1 MTRGDSSAATDK
13 IITVGSGVDL
23 AATLTLPAGRGPHA
37 AIVPLH
43 PASERSRDQMLFRHL
58 AEVLPRRGIA
68 VLRYDRRGD
77 DVPFED
83 QVADAN
89 SALDV
94 LRAHSD
100 IDPSRI
106 GLWGFSQGAWI
117 APMVAAAS
125 DRVAF
130 LVLLASTGVSPAE
143 QMRYGTVKHARLAGY
158 GDDVARR
165 IVELRGALEG
175 FQRGRLPRDQAQRAI
190 DAAANEPWFEHAYVR
205 RELPD
210 EPGFWPDMDFD
221 PAAVFARVRVPT
233 LLFYGEDDEWQP
245 IDASIAAWKRAA
257 AAAGN
262 DDLTVVR
269 LTGTGHA
276 PTRGGRDER
285 DAIAPEY
292 ERSLVAWLDD
302 RVGSRR

>member
-1 MTRGDSSAATDK
+1 VFSELTR
-13 IITVGSGVDL
+13 
-23 AATLTLPAGRGPHA
+23 PAGHGPHP
-37 AIVPLH
+37 AIIPLH
-43 PASERSRDQMLFRHL
+43 PASDRSRDQLLFRHL
-58 AEVLPRRGIA
+58 AEVLPPRGIA

-89 SALDV
+89 SAIDF
-94 LRAHSD
+94 LRARSD
-100 IDPSRI
+100 IDPSCI

-117 APMVAAAS
+117 APMVAAES

-143 QMRYGTVKHARLAGY
+143 QMRYGTVKQARQAGY

-165 IVELRGALEG
+165 IVEVRGALEG
-175 FQRGRLPRDQAQRAI
+175 FERGRLPRHLAQRAI

-205 RELPD
+205 RELPG

-221 PAAVFARVRVPT
+221 PAAVFARIHVPT

-245 IDASIAAWKRAA
+245 IDASIEAWKRAA
-257 AAAGN
+257 AIAGN
-262 DDLTVVR
+262 DELTIVR
-269 LTGTGHA
+269 LPGTGHA
-276 PTRGGRDER
+276 PTRGGREDRE
-285 DAIAPEY
+285 AIAKEY
-292 ERSLVAWLDD
+292 EWSLLAWLDD
-302 RVGSRR
+302 HVGSKR

>member
-1 MTRGDSSAATDK
+1 MGLHT
-13 IITVGSGVDL
+13 
-23 AATLTLPAGRGPHA
+23 AATLTLPCRSGPHA

-43 PASERSRDQMLFRHL
+43 PASEPSRDQRLFRHL
-58 AEVLPRRGIA
+58 AEVLPPHGIA

-89 SALDV
+89 AAVDA
-94 LRAHSD
+94 LRANPA

-117 APMVAAAS
+117 APMVAAES
-125 DRVAF
+125 DHIAF

-143 QMRYGTVKHARLAGY
+143 QMRYGTVKHARQAGY
-158 GDDVARR
+158 GEDVARR
-165 IVELRGALEG
+165 IVEVRAALEE
-175 FQRGRLPRDQAQRAI
+175 FERGRLSREKAQRAV
-190 DAAANEPWFEHAYVR
+190 DAVADEPWFEHAYVR

-210 EPGFWPDMDFD
+210 APGFWPDMDFD

-245 IDASIAAWKRAA
+245 IDASIAAWQK
-257 AAAGN
+257 AGVK
-262 DDLTVVR
+262 DLTVVR
-269 LTGTGHA
+269 LPGTGHA
-276 PTRGGRDER
+276 PTNGGGE
-285 DAIAPEY
+285 AISPEY
-292 ERSLVAWLDD
+292 ERTLIAWLED
-302 RVGSRR
+302 RVAAKR

>member
-1 MTRGDSSAATDK
+1 MSSASIATGGR
-13 IITVGSGVDL
+13 VL
-23 AATLTLPAGRGPHA
+23 AADLTLPSGGGPHP

-43 PASERSRDQMLFRHL
+43 PASERSRDQPLFRHL
-58 AEVLPRRGIA
+58 AEVLPPRGIA

-77 DVPFED
+77 NVPFDD

-89 SALDV
+89 AAVDA
-94 LRAHSD
+94 LRANPA

-125 DRVAF
+125 DRIAF

-143 QMRYGTVKHARLAGY
+143 QMRYGTVKHARQAGY

-165 IVELRGALEG
+165 IVDVRGALEE
-175 FQRGRLPRDQAQRAI
+175 FQRGRLPREEAQRAI
-190 DAAANEPWFEHAYVR
+190 DAVANEAWFEHAYVR

-210 EPGFWPDMDFD
+210 APGFWPDMDFD

-245 IDASIAAWKRAA
+245 IDASIAAWRK
-257 AAAGN
+257 AGV
-262 DDLTVVR
+262 DDLTIVR
-269 LTGTGHA
+269 LPGTGHA
-276 PTRGGRDER
+276 PTLEGGN
-285 DAIAPEY
+285 ISPEY
-292 ERSLVAWLDD
+292 ERTLLAWLDD
-302 RVGSRR
+302 RFGRTR

>member
-1 MTRGDSSAATDK
+1 MTRGDSPPTTSNEA
-13 IITVGSGVDL
+13 IVGAGVDL
-23 AATLTLPAGRGPHA
+23 AATLTLPSGKAPHA

-43 PASERSRDQMLFRHL
+43 PASERSRDQLLFRHL
-58 AEVLPRRGIA
+58 VEVLPPRGIA

-89 SALDV
+89 SAVDL
-94 LRAHSD
+94 LRARSD

-117 APMVAAAS
+117 APLVAAGS
-125 DRVAF
+125 DRIAF

-143 QMRYGTVKHARLAGY
+143 QMRYGAVKHAREAGY
-158 GDDVARR
+158 GGDVARR
-165 IVELRGALEG
+165 ILELREMLER
-175 FQRGRLPRDQAQRAI
+175 FQRGRVSRDEAQRAI
-190 DAAANEPWFEHAYVR
+190 DAAAKEAWFEHAYVR

-210 EPGFWPDMDFD
+210 ARGFWPDMDFD

-245 IDASIAAWKRAA
+245 IDASIAAWRRA
-257 AAAGN
+257 GL
-262 DDLTVVR
+262 DDLTIVR
-269 LTGTGHA
+269 LAGTGHA
-276 PTRGGRDER
+276 PTTEGNSISSD
-285 DAIAPEY
+285 Y
-292 ERSLVAWLDD
+292 ERALLAWLEG
-302 RVGSRR
+302 RSG

>member
-1 MTRGDSSAATDK
+1 M
-13 IITVGSGVDL
+13 
-23 AATLTLPAGRGPHA
+23 LTLPSGPGPHA

-43 PASERSRDQMLFRHL
+43 PASERSRDQVLFRHL
-58 AEVLPRRGIA
+58 AGILPPRGIA

-89 SALDV
+89 SAIDS
-94 LRAHSD
+94 LRARAD
-100 IDPSRI
+100 IDSARI

-117 APMVAAAS
+117 APLVAAES
-125 DRVAF
+125 DRIAF

-143 QMRYGTVKHARLAGY
+143 QMRYGTVKHARRAGY

-165 IVELRGALEG
+165 ILELRAKFED
-175 FQRGRLPRDQAQRAI
+175 FERGRLSRGEAQRAI
-190 DAAANEPWFEHAYVR
+190 DEVADESWFEHAYVR
-205 RELPD
+205 RELRD

-245 IDASIAAWKRAA
+245 IDASIEAWRH
-257 AAAGN
+257 AGL
-262 DDLTVVR
+262 DDLTIVR
-269 LTGTGHA
+269 LPKTGHA
-276 PTRGGRDER
+276 PTIGPVDE
-285 DAIAPEY
+285 ISPEY
-292 ERSLVAWLDD
+292 ERSLIAWLAD